1 MRTGKDIPKQFLK
14 IGNDQIID
22 ICINI
27 ISSHKYCKY
36 LIVVINKNY
45 EKYYKIK
52 FKKKNIVFIMGGK
65 TRHESV
71 SKAIKV
77 LPKNDLLLLIHDAAR
92 PGINHL
98 IIDNLINNLKNDFS
112 CVIPTLAMNDSIIKK
127 DKVVSSLKRQNI
139 YRIQT
144 PQIFSANVLKYEDFD
159 KNNKATDESEIV
171 LKKNKKVKLIEGSEK
186 LNKITT
192 KWDYKFLMNS
202 LDKKIETR
210 IGNGFDVHAFRQEP
224 SKLILGGIIIDYPF
238 GLKGHSDA
246 DVLLHSV
253 TDAILG
259 SISMG
264 DIGTHFPPNKK
275 KWENAKSSIFL
286 EKSLKMLK
294 EKDGEIINLDITVIC
309 EEPKI
314 VKYANKI
321 LKNLSKLLRIK
332 QEKISLKATTTEG
345 LGFTGRKEGIAVTS
359 NILVNIKS

>member
-14 IGNDQIID
+14 IGNDKIID

-98 IIDNLINNLKNDFS
+98 IIDNLIKNLKNEFS
-112 CVIPTLAMNDSIIKK
+112 CVIPTLSMNDSIIKK

-171 LKKNKKVKLIEGSEK
+171 LKKS
-186 LNKITT
+186 
-192 KWDYKFLMNS
+192 
-202 LDKKIETR
+202 
-210 IGNGFDVHAFRQEP
+210 
-224 SKLILGGIIIDYPF
+224 
-238 GLKGHSDA
+238 
-246 DVLLHSV
+246 
-253 TDAILG
+253 
-259 SISMG
+259 
-264 DIGTHFPPNKK
+264 
-275 KWENAKSSIFL
+275 
-286 EKSLKMLK
+286 
-294 EKDGEIINLDITVIC
+294 
-309 EEPKI
+309 
-314 VKYANKI
+314 
-321 LKNLSKLLRIK
+321 
-332 QEKISLKATTTEG
+332 
-345 LGFTGRKEGIAVTS
+345 
-359 NILVNIKS
+359 